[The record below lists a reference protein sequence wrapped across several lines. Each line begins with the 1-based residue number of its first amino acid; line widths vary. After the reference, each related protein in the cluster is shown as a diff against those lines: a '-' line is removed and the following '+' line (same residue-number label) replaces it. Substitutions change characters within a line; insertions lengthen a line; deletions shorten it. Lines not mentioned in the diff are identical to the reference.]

1 MFSKLKQLFLS
12 ESLLDEA
19 FKTTLVMLEFDHQMY
34 QASRTSLRET
44 DAARPDIDVKETDVK
59 VNKYEREVRRKVLTH
74 LSVSG
79 IQHLVP
85 GLVLVSIVIDVER
98 IGDYTKNIS
107 DLAGHHES
115 KLSAGDYEGK
125 LQEIEQYVGTHFKK
139 TIAVLKTQDKDTAR
153 EVMSVEEVVGKSSDW
168 IVNEMITNHGS
179 AMASGDAVSLALY
192 ARYLKRIN
200 AHLTNI
206 ASAVVNPFPRI
217 GFRDKKSEDAKNQQT

>member
-1 MFSKLKQLFLS
+1 MFSKFKQLFSS

-19 FKTTLVMLEFDHQMY
+19 FNTTLLMLDFDHRMY
-34 QASRTSLRET
+34 RASVTSLRET
-44 DAARPDIDVKETDVK
+44 DDALSDIDVKKTDVK
-59 VNKYEREVRRKVLTH
+59 VNKYEREVRRMVLTH

-79 IQHLVP
+79 TQHLVP

-107 DLAGHHES
+107 DLAGHHASILDAGEYEE
-115 KLSAGDYEGK
+115 KLTR
-125 LQEIEQYVGTHFKK
+125 IERDVGANFEK
-139 TIAVLKTQDKDTAR
+139 TLTVLKSHDKKQAR
-153 EVMSVEEVVGKSSDW
+153 EVMSSEQTLGKASDW
-168 IVNEMITNHGS
+168 IVYETITNRNLS
-179 AMASGDAVSLALY
+179 LPAGDAVSLALY

-217 GFRDKKSEDAKNQQT
+217 GFSDKKSRDAAENS